1 MAKKTNVSIN
11 GKEYFKVTRTI
22 GHKVD
27 GIAIKKTFYGSSKK
41 EAEEKANEYMNKLEH
56 GMALDYQSITIDELI
71 YKWLFQIK
79 LNELKPSSFQSY
91 EGTYRNYIKDSS
103 ISGLQ
108 IYKVKSIHIQE
119 YYNKLGKTKT
129 FSQIKKLNKLLKS
142 FFFYAENEG
151 YIIKNPCKNI
161 TIPNQNEFKNKK
173 TTIQF
178 FTEEEIDALKLAIKG
193 HRLENLI
200 LTAIGTGLRQ
210 GELLALQ
217 WKNVNLKDKYI
228 KIEDSLK
235 TVYVFDNEGNKTR
248 KKILQKPKSKDS
260 ERIVYLPDNL
270 VKLFTTFEHNGDFV
284 FHNEDGSPM
293 SEKTVFDSWKRLL
306 KNNNIPH
313 RKFHALR
320 HTYASLLLL
329 KGVDLKTVQELMGH
343 SDITIT
349 QIYLHIVPKSK
360 TDAVNRLNSI
370 FNDKI

>member
-56 GMALDYQSITIDELI
+56 GMALDYQTVTIDELI

-103 ISGLQ
+103 IAGLQ
-108 IYKVKSIHIQE
+108 VYKVKSIHIQE

-161 TIPNQNEFKNKK
+161 TIPNQNEFKNKQSK
-173 TTIQF
+173 IQF
-178 FTEEEIDALKLAIKG
+178 FTEEEIDILKLAIKG
-193 HRLENLI
+193 HRLEHLI

-270 VKLFTTFEHNGDFV
+270 VKLFTTFAHNGDFV

>member
-11 GKEYFKVTRTI
+11 GKEYFKVTRTV

-41 EAEEKANEYMNKLEH
+41 EAEEKANEYMTKLEQ
-56 GMALDYQSITIDELI
+56 GMALDYQSVTIDELI

-108 IYKVKSIHIQE
+108 VYKVKSIHLQE

-142 FFFYAENEG
+142 FFIYAENEG
-151 YIIKNPCKNI
+151 YVAKNPCNNI
-161 TIPNQNEFKNKK
+161 TIPNKHESNNKEK
-173 TTIQF
+173 SIQF
-178 FTEEEIDALKLAIKG
+178 FTEEEISVLKQAIKG
-193 HRLENLI
+193 HRFENLI

-228 KIEDSLK
+228 RIEDSLK
-235 TVYVFDNEGNKTR
+235 TVYVFDSNGNKTR

-260 ERIVYLPDNL
+260 ERVVYLPDNL
-270 VKLFTTFEHNGDFV
+270 VKLFTTFTHNGDFV
-284 FHNEDGSPM
+284 FHNEDGSPL
-293 SEKTVFDSWKRLL
+293 SEKTLFDSWKRLL
-306 KNNNIPH
+306 KANNIPH

-360 TDAVNRLNSI
+360 TDAVNRINSI
-370 FNDKI
+370 FNEKI

>member
-56 GMALDYQSITIDELI
+56 GMALDYQTVTIDELI

-103 ISGLQ
+103 IAGLPV
-108 IYKVKSIHIQE
+108 YKAKSIHIQE

-173 TTIQF
+173 TSIQF
-178 FTEEEIDALKLAIKG
+178 FTEEEIDILKLAIKG
-193 HRLENLI
+193 HRLEHLI

-270 VKLFTTFEHNGDFV
+270 VKLFTTFAHNGDFV